1 MNGIIPP
8 IKFSSFLVLIIVL
21 ALTSGCSTSKKY
33 SGFTFV
39 RKYQK
44 NIPFV
49 FKNNISL
56 TANDLSSDEKVLAN
70 SRLNTQLDDSAKVR
84 IKDVAFILH
93 YIVKPPVFDTNAIKQ
108 SAENMRTSIG
118 NTGYY
123 KPE

>member
-8 IKFSSFLVLIIVL
+8 IKFSSFVVLIIVV
-21 ALTSGCSTSKKY
+21 ALTSGCSSSKKY

-56 TANDLSSDEKVLAN
+56 TANDVSSDERVLIN
-70 SRLNTQLDDSAKVR
+70 FCCKSLWC
-84 IKDVAFILH
+84 
-93 YIVKPPVFDTNAIKQ
+93 Q
-108 SAENMRTSIG
+108 SARSSFECDRL
-118 NTGYY
+118 
-123 KPE
+123 

>member
-8 IKFSSFLVLIIVL
+8 IKFSSFVVLIVV
-21 ALTSGCSTSKKY
+21 ALTSGCSSSKKY

-56 TANDLSSDEKVLAN
+56 NANDVSSDERVLIN
-70 SRLNTQLDDSAKVR
+70 SRLNTQLDDSARVK
-84 IKDVAFILH
+84 IKDVAFIL
-93 YIVKPPVFDTNAIKQ
+93 
-108 SAENMRTSIG
+108 
-118 NTGYY
+118 
-123 KPE
+123 